1 MSNADRSVITE
12 LFGERQLKS
21 FDSLNEMIRKTKGAD
36 LSKITAQEIDE
47 LFGQYG
53 TDAVKKLSKTIALR
67 TAKEADA
74 KKIADNVI
82 LRGIIKGDFSELT
95 PHLFADALVS
105 GNPVKVKQAMAQ
117 ILKGSPDEIAAVR
130 QEYVS
135 QLFAKYSSGAQL
147 DSTGAG
153 IWNPQRLAADLA
165 GKNGKTLRANMES
178 VLGKKQASEII
189 AANQVLDAGSVSY
202 THLRAHET

>member
-1 MSNADRSVITE
+1 MLSYQRGPAGRALAERAGGRVNTPSQVMSDILSDPAKVRQALDSIGPADEISRSAAQQELQQAFLSKLGIDGTTDLSNGVRLSNADRSVITE

-36 LSKITAQEIDE
+36 LSKITAQEVDE

-53 TDAVKKLSKTIALR
+53 TDAVKKLSKAIALR

-74 KKIADNVI
+74 KAIADNVI

-105 GNPVKVKQAMAQ
+105 GNPVK
-117 ILKGSPDEIAAVR
+117 G
-130 QEYVS
+130 
-135 QLFAKYSSGAQL
+135 
-147 DSTGAG
+147 
-153 IWNPQRLAADLA
+153 
-165 GKNGKTLRANMES
+165 
-178 VLGKKQASEII
+178 
-189 AANQVLDAGSVSY
+189 
-202 THLRAHET
+202 